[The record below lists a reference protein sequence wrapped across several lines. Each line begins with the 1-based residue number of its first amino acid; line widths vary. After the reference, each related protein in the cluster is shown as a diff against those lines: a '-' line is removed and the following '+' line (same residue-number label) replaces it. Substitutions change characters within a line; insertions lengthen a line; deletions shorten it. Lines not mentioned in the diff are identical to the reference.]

1 MDAHY
6 HWNVMHFS
14 WPLAAVAVALTFVF
28 FWLFFRKYGS
38 EPGGAQLAGLTLLV
52 SCPLMAFGAMTLVSG
67 LWQIWIEY
75 RMGRDG
81 QVTTAVVRDRVIRTQ
96 PGTAES
102 NPRDRTVVVFE
113 FEDQAR
119 RVRQVEREVEQGRPW
134 SRLGRGDRAPAVQ
147 YLRSDSATWRFADEN
162 CLWSDLLLTSGAVGV
177 VLVGLRVTCGLIA
190 RLISRCTRHRPPVGS
205 PAPHAPH
212 LSVRCR

>member
-38 EPGGAQLAGLTLLV
+38 EPGGAQLAGLTVLV
-52 SCPLMAFGAMTLVSG
+52 SCPLMAFCAMALVSG
-67 LWQIWIEY
+67 LWQVWIDY
-75 RMGRDG
+75 RMARDG

-102 NPRDRTVVVFE
+102 NPQDRTFMVFK
-113 FEDQAR
+113 FLDHAG
-119 RVRQVEREVEQGRPW
+119 RVWQVEREVEEGRPW
-134 SRLGRGDRAPAVQ
+134 SRLGRGDGAPAVQ
-147 YLRSDSATWRFADEN
+147 YLRSDPGTWRFADETS
-162 CLWSDLLLTSGAVGV
+162 LWSDLLLTSGAVGV
-177 VLVGLRVTCGLIA
+177 VIAGLRAACGLIS
-190 RLISRCTRHRPPVGS
+190 RLISRCSRHRPRDGFFGTT
-205 PAPHAPH
+205 AHA
-212 LSVRCR
+212 SGRCR